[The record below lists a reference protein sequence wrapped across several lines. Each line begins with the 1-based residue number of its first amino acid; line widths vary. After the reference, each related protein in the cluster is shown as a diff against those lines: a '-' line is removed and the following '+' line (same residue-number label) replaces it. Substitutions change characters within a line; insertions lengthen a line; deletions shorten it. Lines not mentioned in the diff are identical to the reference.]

1 MENKKTIL
9 VVDDE
14 PHLILGL
21 QDALEFEGFRVV
33 TAATGAEAVLA
44 HRRERPDAVLLDLML
59 PDQNGYQVCEQIR
72 QVDGTVPV
80 IMLTAKSQESDKI
93 RGLDAGA
100 DDYVTKPFSVG
111 ELAARIRALF
121 RRAQRPTEGPTISVG
136 DVIVNPAAQTLRR
149 RNGNEEILS
158 FYEVEILRL
167 LHERQGQPV
176 SREDILRKI
185 WGLEQN
191 PGNRTIDNFIVK
203 LRKKIE
209 KDPAQPTHI
218 LTVYGFGY
226 KLVP

>member
-1 MENKKTIL
+1 VENKKTIL

-14 PHLILGL
+14 PHIILGL

-33 TAATGAEAVLA
+33 TAASGAEAVA
-44 HRRERPDAVLLDLML
+44 VHRKERPDAVLLDLML

-80 IMLTAKSQESDKI
+80 IMLTAKSQEADKI
-93 RGLDAGA
+93 RGLDVGA
-100 DDYVTKPFSVG
+100 DDYVTKPFSIG
-111 ELAARIRALF
+111 ELTARIRALF
-121 RRAQRPTEGPTISVG
+121 RRAQRPNEGPTITIG
-136 DVIVNPAAQTLRR
+136 DVTINPSAQTLRR
-149 RNGNEEILS
+149 KNGSEEILS
-158 FYEVEILRL
+158 FYEVELLRL

-203 LRKKIE
+203 LRKKLE
-209 KDPAQPTHI
+209 RDPAQPTHI

>member
-14 PHLILGL
+14 PHIILGL

-33 TAATGAEAVLA
+33 TAASGAEAVA
-44 HRRERPDAVLLDLML
+44 VHRKERPDAVLLDLML

-80 IMLTAKSQESDKI
+80 IMLTAKSQEADKI
-93 RGLDAGA
+93 RGLDVGA
-100 DDYVTKPFSVG
+100 DDYVTKPFSIG
-111 ELAARIRALF
+111 ELTARIRALF
-121 RRAQRPTEGPTISVG
+121 RRAQRPNEGPTITIG
-136 DVIVNPAAQTLRR
+136 DVTINPSAQTLRR
-149 RNGNEEILS
+149 KNGSEEILS
-158 FYEVEILRL
+158 FYEVELLRL

-203 LRKKIE
+203 LRKKLE
-209 KDPAQPTHI
+209 RDPAQPTHI